1 MVLETFRQKRRLA
14 QSRTK
19 QLYPIS
25 TRIGAPVVILCLNL
39 NRKQKPENGVLPFF
53 LTFAGIM
60 CLLTRLDLF
69 AYMKVYKR

>member
-1 MVLETFRQKRRLA
+1 MVSQTFPQNHRLA

-25 TRIGAPVVILCLNL
+25 TQIGAPVVILCLNF

-53 LTFAGIM
+53 SFFFFRNV
-60 CLLTRLDLF
+60 C
-69 AYMKVYKR
+69 VY